1 MATLPPPTPRLW
13 KEARSLPWSQ
23 LPCPLV
29 SILWKKDQ
37 VTGPSQR
44 FAVVERKDSTG
55 HRVCP
60 LPGTRGPATC
70 IPSLCP
76 PSAGPPAEKAG
87 QSCFP
92 PQNTAGMKIPQP
104 HPNHS
109 PTSQSSISLAQCSPQ
124 RDVLSSPD
132 RSHGLILC
140 SPSPPQL
147 PPRKT
152 AALQRL
158 RCLFRNLCDQKHS
171 SPIRGL
177 LHFLKNLGDDWV

>member
-1 MATLPPPTPRLW
+1 MVSASMSLGLHFVEEKPGEDLLRGFRSWKGVHFQGPEALPPAFP
-13 KEARSLPWSQ
+13 ACAHHQ
-23 LPCPLV
+23 LVPQLRR
-29 SILWKKDQ
+29 Q
-37 VTGPSQR
+37 VK
-44 FAVVERKDSTG
+44 AVFLLR
-55 HRVCP
+55 
-60 LPGTRGPATC
+60 
-70 IPSLCP
+70 I
-76 PSAGPPAEKAG
+76 
-87 QSCFP
+87 Q
-92 PQNTAGMKIPQP
+92 AGMKIPQP

-109 PTSQSSISLAQCSPQ
+109 PTSQSSISLARCSPQ
-124 RDVLSSPD
+124 RDILSSPD

-158 RCLFRNLCDQKHS
+158 SCLFRNLCDQKHS